1 MKGIY
6 EFYLDC
12 GRSGSLDGIFVA
24 DSDDLAKM
32 YGHEVYFGECLGKHS
47 EVSSIINEGH
57 IELKTDDQAF
67 ISWFESIFGE
77 DYESG
82 FNPLSYYEPSE
93 DDEEDND
100 SSYDDD
106 LEDEE

>member
-24 DSDDLAKM
+24 DSGDLAKM
-32 YGHEVYFGECLGKHS
+32 YGHEVCFGECLGKHS

-67 ISWFESIFGE
+67 ITQFEAILGE
-77 DYESG
+77 GFESG

-93 DDEEDND
+93 DDEEDE
-100 SSYDDD
+100 
-106 LEDEE
+106 EDEDD